1 MLVRIRFGQNLKK
14 YRKSARVSQE
24 KLGNDIGMGQNSI
37 SKIENCYRNT
47 SLDTVGKIANGLG
60 ISPYMLFMSDD
71 DISAKKLLL
80 QKEYRKVII
89 IMLYQYHLIVTRI
102 NSEEYGGMGIDT
114 YGIGLTDCENLSIE
128 DISTDKDFVDNLVN
142 LCNRFQVDPIHLF
155 DVVEDA
161 VNASDQP

>member
-14 YRKSARVSQE
+14 YRKKVKISQE
-24 KLGNDIGMGQNSI
+24 NLGNKIGMGQNSI
-37 SKIENCYRNT
+37 SKIENYYRNT

-60 ISPYMLFMSDD
+60 ISPYMLFMSED
-71 DISAKKLLL
+71 DITAKNLLL

-102 NSEEYGGMGIDT
+102 NNKEYGDAGIDT
-114 YGIGLTDCENLSIE
+114 YGIGLDDCENLSIE
-128 DISTDKDFVDNLVN
+128 DISTDESFVSNLVN
-142 LCNRFQVDPIHLF
+142 LCNHFQVDPIHLF

-161 VNASDQP
+161 INESD

>member
-89 IMLYQYHLIVTRI
+89 IML
-102 NSEEYGGMGIDT
+102 
-114 YGIGLTDCENLSIE
+114 
-128 DISTDKDFVDNLVN
+128 
-142 LCNRFQVDPIHLF
+142 
-155 DVVEDA
+155 
-161 VNASDQP
+161 

>member
-1 MLVRIRFGQNLKK
+1 
-14 YRKSARVSQE
+14 
-24 KLGNDIGMGQNSI
+24 
-37 SKIENCYRNT
+37 
-47 SLDTVGKIANGLG
+47 
-60 ISPYMLFMSDD
+60 
-71 DISAKKLLL
+71 
-80 QKEYRKVII
+80 
-89 IMLYQYHLIVTRI
+89 
-102 NSEEYGGMGIDT
+102 MGIDT